1 MHFDNIL
8 LEVKNLKKYFP
19 VYKGVF
25 RRAVAHIKAVDGI
38 NFFIK
43 EGETLGLVGE
53 SGCGKTTAGRTIL
66 RLIEPTEGEILFQH
80 KELINGGENYR
91 KINVATASR
100 KLVKLLRRD
109 MQIIFQDP
117 YSSLNTRMTVGAIVA
132 EPLLVHN
139 ISNAKKREE
148 QVQDLLIA
156 VGMNPDHMKRY
167 PHEFSGGQ
175 RQRIAIAR
183 ALALKPQLIIADE
196 PASAL
201 DVSIQAQVLNLLK
214 SLQDEFNLTYL
225 FITHDLAV
233 VRYISNRVAV
243 MYLGKIV
250 ESATSEE
257 LFANLRH
264 PYTEALMS
272 AVPVPDPDY
281 KSKRIL
287 LQGDVPNPVNPPSG
301 CHFHPRCRYAEEVC
315 KTEAPVY
322 RDLGGEHFV
331 SCHFANQLDLQP
343 IGSGEGHGAHINP

>member
-1 MHFDNIL
+1 LHFDNIL